1 MGVFFVFKD
10 IEEREREKKILRY
23 FVNYFEYEC
32 FGIIW
37 DKIGIILLIMIRIIG
52 NIVSCFL
59 IL

>member
-23 FVNYFEYEC
+23 FVNYFECEC

-37 DKIGIILLIMIRIIG
+37 GKIGIILLIMIRIIG

>member
-10 IEEREREKKILRY
+10 IEERERKKILRY

-37 DKIGIILLIMIRIIG
+37 DNIGIILLIMIRIIG